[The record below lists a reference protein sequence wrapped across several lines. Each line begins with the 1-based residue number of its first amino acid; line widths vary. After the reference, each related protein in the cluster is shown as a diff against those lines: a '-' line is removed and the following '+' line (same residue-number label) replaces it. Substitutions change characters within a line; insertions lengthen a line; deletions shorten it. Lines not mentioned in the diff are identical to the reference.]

1 MTTFPAEPIP
11 PREFIED
18 VIPSLFEEVELEPDE
33 EAIDLRV
40 GVVFEGDDGGEWT
53 LHFVEGD
60 LGVRDVRDPE
70 AELTV
75 IQTVEDWRSALWE
88 GRPALIADGV
98 EQIRRG
104 GANELRPPAPADG
117 QPRVDPL
124 KGISDLRGRIEM
136 VIDDA
141 GEARWAVGVLVG
153 PGAVPETPQATITLG
168 AAEAESIRS
177 GALHPLEALISGQLQ
192 LDGDLGLILQ
202 LQAVAMTLSMAAGG
216 R

>member
-1 MTTFPAEPIP
+1 MSTFPAEPIP

-18 VIPSLFEEVELEPDE
+18 VIPSLFAEVELEPDE

-40 GVVFEGDDGGEWT
+40 GVVLEGDDGGEWT
-53 LHFVEGD
+53 LHFVEGE
-60 LGVRDVRDPE
+60 LGVRDTRDPD

-75 IQTVEDWRSALWE
+75 IQAVADWRSALWE

-136 VIDDA
+136 VIDDE
-141 GEARWAVGVLVG
+141 GDARWAVGVLVG

-168 AAEAESIRS
+168 AAEAESIRT